1 MAEEPKD
8 RFNYGDNM
16 NGSYSNY
23 INKDYIIRFENARIA
38 KDEQDVVEFKAFM
51 TAFKDLFKPEWNEE
65 TVFGRTEPIGIY
77 KGISRRLS
85 FGFDAPADSV
95 IEGKDNLSKT
105 EDLVKMLYPTYHQP
119 GTDPNYRILSQAPLI
134 RLSFVNIIN
143 DHKHQKGLL
152 GYITSFDYD
161 LSFGKD
167 IGVFDGEEKF
177 LTPRLISFNID
188 FTVLHEIPL
197 GYGIKEGE
205 NFMDGKFASDKGW
218 LYGVDEGEIAK
229 ATKQAQRARAESEES
244 SRQAAFAGAVISE
257 ADQRAILDQAQ
268 ATVNTEMDAINNP
281 EKAKKEQREQKK
293 AENKA
298 ARQQRRADRKLDRQD
313 LLYSAGLRKN
323 PANRSTVVEI
333 DAPSSGWSDEDQA
346 AYNKAIG
353 QQRGSEA
360 IRQQQK
366 QKRYDEIAER
376 GSTSG
381 TPVDSGLE
389 GLPPRGRR

>member
-1 MAEEPKD
+1 PKD

-38 KDEQDVVEFKAFM
+38 KDKQDVVEFKAFM

-119 GTDPNYRILSQAPLI
+119 GNDPNYRILSQAPLI

-143 DHKHQKGLL
+143 DHKNQQGLL

-167 IGVFDGEEKF
+167 IGVFDGQEKF

-197 GYGIKEGE
+197 GYGAKEGRD
-205 NFMDGKFASDKGW
+205 FIDGKFASDKGW
-218 LYGVDEGEIAK
+218 LYGVDETEISTAIGK
-229 ATKQAQRARAESEES
+229 ALSKRAEDEEARRKS
-244 SRQAAFAGAVISE
+244 AIAGTIISE
-257 ADQRAILDQAQ
+257 ADQRAILDQAE
-268 ATVNTEMDAINNP
+268 ATVNEEMAALDP
-281 EKAKKEQREQKK
+281 LTRRE
-293 AENKA
+293 EKA
-298 ARQQRRADRKLDRQD
+298 ARKAQKILMKRNAV
-313 LLYSAGLRKN
+313 G
-323 PANRSTVVEI
+323 
-333 DAPSSGWSDEDQA
+333 DEDGPGELGIDTRRER
-346 AYNKAIG
+346 NKAE
-353 QQRGSEA
+353 RLDA
-360 IRQQQK
+360 
-366 QKRYDEIAER
+366 RYDRAVYRSPQARTARRNEKLEEKQRQVYDRATER
-376 GSTSG
+376 Y
-381 TPVDSGLE
+381 DNLE
-389 GLPPRGRR
+389 GRKK